1 MARGRPD
8 RHEAA
13 QAKDVEREIP
23 CLSFDFAY
31 TAYSENP
38 AEQKLCCLVVHDSTT
53 HAVRAIPIK
62 QKHESLH
69 YMAAE
74 VTRFAVFLGH
84 HEISLRCDAE
94 PVLLKLQGMI
104 QRIRLKQGHP
114 TRIANP
120 AVRDH
125 AGNAHAENTAQ
136 RVRGVANS
144 LLFHAQT
151 KCGLRHMMQSRHG
164 HGCMQGGF

>member
-1 MARGRPD
+1 MSSFAKRKPLFPFFFRTPFFGTPCLSWCPSYIQARGRPD

-53 HAVRAIPIK
+53 HAVRAFPIK

-69 YMAAE
+69 HMAAE

-104 QRIRLKQGHP
+104 QRIRLKQG
-114 TRIANP
+114 
-120 AVRDH
+120 
-125 AGNAHAENTAQ
+125 
-136 RVRGVANS
+136 
-144 LLFHAQT
+144 
-151 KCGLRHMMQSRHG
+151 
-164 HGCMQGGF
+164 